1 MPLLKELKTDLTSLR
16 FGSPDTPSDRP
27 GGTSWSKEPF
37 IKGQPLNVRIEND
50 GIETLASTGGPD
62 MFIRGGLKSISST
75 ADDLVRLT
83 KYFSTVEGGILF
95 PAQQEALSAIGV
107 RIYGG
112 YPSSITS
119 PNYARLNGGVYT
131 PLSTLAAA
139 AGVSIGGHPNKQG
152 IDFTG
157 TSTILSLPQYVNLAE
172 GNFEGLQVK
181 ALSIKET
188 KNNRLVNLYKGKIT
202 NPNSIGN
209 EELYSY
215 SGGPN
220 SGKFGNNFKTII
232 KIAKDRTQISGR
244 SPLDGPISVTYSTFS
259 QDQIS
264 NRTPIG
270 DGPILP
276 PTDFRKELLFKP
288 NSYIS
293 DSPDYQN
300 KNIEQRVNL
309 GDPGKRNVDR
319 SNYTDGRPDNIGGMD
334 KINSLYLYKSE
345 EVTTDKRK
353 NDLVKFRIAV
363 IDNDNPTLKTFAH
376 FRAFINSFTNN
387 MNSEWS
393 GFKYTGRGENFYT
406 YNGFQEQY
414 SLSFTVMAQSVQE
427 LSVMYQKLNYIKS
440 SLAPDYSKAGY
451 MRGNIAQLTMGG
463 YLYEM
468 PGIIEAFNIT
478 IPNDTPWEIGIPA
491 TTSQDTNAIGSNGF
505 TNSKVKELPHRLEVS
520 MEFKPIYKFL
530 PRTVTNIN
538 GAGNIQERFISL
550 ENDLIEGQK
559 QNNLY
564 ADGINPR
571 FKPSPGTLQVP
582 SEDSPTLTYE
592 DTILEVVPEEFDDEF
607 ENTFE
612 ALDLFNTINP
622 TGFP

>member
-1 MPLLKELKTDLTSLR
+1 MPLVDLKTDLTKLR
-16 FGSPDTPSDRP
+16 FGSPDIPGDRP
-27 GGTSWSKEPF
+27 GGTSWSREPF
-37 IKGQPLNVRIEND
+37 IKGKPLNLRIEND
-50 GIETLASTGGPD
+50 GIETLGRTGGPD
-62 MFIRGGLKSISST
+62 MFIRGGLQVASSV
-75 ADDLVRLT
+75 ADDLLRLGR
-83 KYFSTVEGGILF
+83 YFTTVEGGLF
-95 PAQQEALSAIGV
+95 WAQQNVLSAVGV
-107 RIYGG
+107 KIYGG
-112 YPSSITS
+112 YPIQITE
-119 PNYARLNGGVYT
+119 PNRRRLNGGTYT

-139 AGVSIGGHPNKQG
+139 AGVAIGGHPNKQG

-157 TSTILSLPQYVNLAE
+157 TSTTLSLPQYINLVD
-172 GNFEGLQVK
+172 GNLEGLK
-181 ALSIKET
+181 TEALSIKE
-188 KNNRLVNLYKGKIT
+188 KVNNRLVNLYKGKIT
-202 NPNSIGN
+202 NPNSIGD

-215 SGGPN
+215 LGGPN
-220 SGKFGNNFKTII
+220 SGKYGNNFKTII

-244 SPLDGPISVTYSTFS
+244 SPLDGPVSVTYSTFS

-270 DGPILP
+270 DGPITTA
-276 PTDFRKELLFKP
+276 TDFRKELLFKP

-293 DSPDYQN
+293 DSPDYKT

-319 SNYTDGRPDNIGGMD
+319 SNYTKGRPDNVGGMD

-345 EVTTDKRK
+345 NVTKDNRK

-376 FRAFINSFTNN
+376 FRAFINSFSNN
-387 MNSEWS
+387 MNSSWS
-393 GFKYTGRGENFYT
+393 NFKYAGRGEDFYT
-406 YNGFQEQY
+406 YNGFSEQF
-414 SLSFTVMAQSVQE
+414 SLSFTVMAQSIQE

-440 SLAPDYSKAGY
+440 TLAPDYSKSGY

-463 YLYEM
+463 YLYEV

-491 TTSQDTNAIGSNGF
+491 TTAQDTNAVGSNGF
-505 TNSKVKELPHRLEVS
+505 TDSKVKELPHRLEVS

-538 GAGNIQERFISL
+538 GGGNITQRFISL
-550 ENDLIEGQK
+550 EDADGK
-559 QNNLY
+559 TANNLY

-582 SEDSPTLTYE
+582 IEETTLLAE
-592 DTILEVVPEEFDDEF
+592 DTVLEPEPEEDNGDIWADII
-607 ENTFE
+607 TY
-612 ALDLFNTINP
+612 LR
-622 TGFP
+622 

>member
-1 MPLLKELKTDLTSLR
+1 MPLVDLKTDLTKLR
-16 FGSPDTPSDRP
+16 FGSPDIPGDRP
-27 GGTSWSKEPF
+27 GGTSWSREPF
-37 IKGQPLNVRIEND
+37 IKGKPLNLRIEND
-50 GIETLASTGGPD
+50 GIETLGRTGGPD
-62 MFIRGGLKSISST
+62 MFIRGGLQVASSV
-75 ADDLVRLT
+75 ADDLLRLGR
-83 KYFSTVEGGILF
+83 YFTTVEGGLF
-95 PAQQEALSAIGV
+95 WAQQNVLSAVGV
-107 RIYGG
+107 KIYGG
-112 YPSSITS
+112 YPIQITE
-119 PNYARLNGGVYT
+119 PNRRRLNGGTYT

-139 AGVSIGGHPNKQG
+139 AGVAIGGHPNKQG

-157 TSTILSLPQYVNLAE
+157 TSTTLSLPQYINLVD
-172 GNFEGLQVK
+172 GNLEGLK
-181 ALSIKET
+181 TEALSIKE
-188 KNNRLVNLYKGKIT
+188 KVNNRLVNLYKGKIT
-202 NPNSIGN
+202 NPNSIGD

-215 SGGPN
+215 LGGPN
-220 SGKFGNNFKTII
+220 SGKYGNNFKTII

-244 SPLDGPISVTYSTFS
+244 SPLDGPVSVTYSTFS

-270 DGPILP
+270 DGPITTA
-276 PTDFRKELLFKP
+276 TDFRKELLFKP

-293 DSPDYQN
+293 DSPDYKT

-319 SNYTDGRPDNIGGMD
+319 SNYTKGRPDNVGGMD

-345 EVTTDKRK
+345 NVTTDNRK

-376 FRAFINSFTNN
+376 FRAFINSFSNN
-387 MNSEWS
+387 MNSSWS
-393 GFKYTGRGENFYT
+393 NFKYAGRGEDFYT
-406 YNGFQEQY
+406 YNGFSEQF
-414 SLSFTVMAQSVQE
+414 SLSFTVMAQSIQE

-440 SLAPDYSKAGY
+440 TLAPDYSKSGY

-463 YLYEM
+463 YLYEV

-491 TTSQDTNAIGSNGF
+491 TTAQDTNAVGSNGF
-505 TNSKVKELPHRLEVS
+505 TDSKVKELPHRLEVS

-538 GAGNIQERFISL
+538 GGGNITQRFISL
-550 ENDLIEGQK
+550 EDADGK
-559 QNNLY
+559 TANNLY

-582 SEDSPTLTYE
+582 IEETTLLAE
-592 DTILEVVPEEFDDEF
+592 DTVLEPIPEEDDGF
-607 ENTFE
+607 EDQFG
-612 ALDLFNTINP
+612 ALDLFNQINP

>member
-1 MPLLKELKTDLTSLR
+1 MPLINFKTDLTSLK
-16 FGSPDTPSDRP
+16 FEGDRP
-27 GGTSWSKEPF
+27 GGGSSREPF
-37 IKGQPLNVRIEND
+37 VQGKSLDKRIAED
-50 GIETLASTGGPD
+50 GVETLGSTGGPD
-62 MFIRGGLKSISST
+62 MFIRGGFKAATST
-75 ADDLVRLT
+75 AQDLERLG
-83 KYFSTVEGGILF
+83 KYFSTVEGGLF
-95 PAQQEALSAIGV
+95 TAQQNALSAIGV

-112 YPSSITS
+112 YPTSITA
-119 PNYARLNGGVYT
+119 PNFTRVNGGVYT
-131 PLSTLAAA
+131 PLSTLASA
-139 AGVSIGGHPNKQG
+139 AGVAFGGHPNKQG

-157 TSTILSLPQYVNLAE
+157 TSTTLSLPQYVNLAE
-172 GNFEGLQVK
+172 GNLEGLKVK
-181 ALSIKET
+181 ALSIKEK

-202 NPNSIGN
+202 NPNSIGD

-215 SGGPN
+215 LGGPN

-264 NRTPIG
+264 NKTPIG
-270 DGPILP
+270 SGPITP
-276 PTDFRKELLFKP
+276 STDFRKELLFKP
-288 NSYIS
+288 TSYIS
-293 DSPDYQN
+293 DSPDYKT

-309 GDPGKRNVDR
+309 GDPGKRNVNR
-319 SNYTDGRPDNIGGMD
+319 SNYTKGRPDNVGGMD

-345 EVTTDKRK
+345 EVTTDNRK

-376 FRAFINSFTNN
+376 FRAFINSFSNN
-387 MNSEWS
+387 MNSSWS
-393 GFKYTGRGENFYT
+393 NFKYAGRGEDFYT

-491 TTSQDTNAIGSNGF
+491 TTSQDTNAVGSNGF
-505 TNSKVKELPHRLEVS
+505 TDSNVKELPHRLEVS

-530 PRTVTNIN
+530 PKTVTNIN

-550 ENDLIEGQK
+550 ENDLIEGQS

-582 SEDSPTLTYE
+582 SEDLPTLTYE
-592 DTILEVVPEEFDDEF
+592 DTILEVVPEEFDDDITFINF
-607 ENTFE
+607 EGERAAVNEILNQRF
-612 ALDLFNTINP
+612 
-622 TGFP
+622 

>member
-1 MPLLKELKTDLTSLR
+1 MPLVDLKTDLTKLR
-16 FGSPDTPSDRP
+16 FGSPDIPGDRP
-27 GGTSWSKEPF
+27 GGTSWSREPF
-37 IKGQPLNVRIEND
+37 IKGKPLNLRIEND
-50 GIETLASTGGPD
+50 GIETLGRTGGPD
-62 MFIRGGLKSISST
+62 MFIRGGLQVASSV
-75 ADDLVRLT
+75 ADDLLRLGR
-83 KYFSTVEGGILF
+83 YFTTVEGGLF
-95 PAQQEALSAIGV
+95 WAQQNVLSAVGV
-107 RIYGG
+107 KIYGG
-112 YPSSITS
+112 YPITITA
-119 PNYARLNGGVYT
+119 PNRRRLNGGTYT

-139 AGVSIGGHPNKQG
+139 AGVAIGGHPNKQG

-157 TSTILSLPQYVNLAE
+157 TSTTLSLPQYINLVD
-172 GNFEGLQVK
+172 GNLEGLKIK
-181 ALSIKET
+181 AQSIKE
-188 KNNRLVNLYKGKIT
+188 KVNNRLVNLYKGKIT
-202 NPNSIGN
+202 NPNSIGD

-215 SGGPN
+215 LGGPN
-220 SGKFGNNFKTII
+220 SGKYGNNFKTII

-244 SPLDGPISVTYSTFS
+244 SPLDGPVSVTYSTFS

-270 DGPILP
+270 DGPITTA
-276 PTDFRKELLFKP
+276 TDFRKELLFKP

-293 DSPDYQN
+293 DSPDYKT

-319 SNYTDGRPDNIGGMD
+319 SNYTKGRPDNVGGMD

-345 EVTTDKRK
+345 NVTTDNRK

-376 FRAFINSFTNN
+376 FRAFINSFSNN
-387 MNSEWS
+387 MNSSWS
-393 GFKYTGRGENFYT
+393 NFKYAGRGEDFYT
-406 YNGFQEQY
+406 YNGFSEQF
-414 SLSFTVMAQSVQE
+414 SLSFTVMAQSIQE

-440 SLAPDYSKAGY
+440 TLAPDYSKSGY

-463 YLYEM
+463 YLYEV

-491 TTSQDTNAIGSNGF
+491 TTAQDTNAVGSNGF
-505 TNSKVKELPHRLEVS
+505 TDSKVKELPHRLEVS

-538 GAGNIQERFISL
+538 GGGNITQRFISL
-550 ENDLIEGQK
+550 EDADGK
-559 QNNLY
+559 TANNLY

-582 SEDSPTLTYE
+582 IEETTLLAE
-592 DTILEVVPEEFDDEF
+592 DTVLEPIPEEDDGF
-607 ENTFE
+607 EDQFG
-612 ALDLFNTINP
+612 ALDLFNQINP

>member
-1 MPLLKELKTDLTSLR
+1 MGLVDLKTDLTKLR
-16 FGSPDTPSDRP
+16 FGSPDIPGDRP
-27 GGTSWSKEPF
+27 GGTSWSREPF
-37 IKGQPLNVRIEND
+37 IKGKPLNLRIEND
-50 GIETLASTGGPD
+50 GIETLGRTGGPD
-62 MFIRGGLKSISST
+62 MFIRGGLQVASSV
-75 ADDLVRLT
+75 ADDLLRLGR
-83 KYFSTVEGGILF
+83 YFTTVEGGLF
-95 PAQQEALSAIGV
+95 WAQQNVLSAVGV
-107 RIYGG
+107 KIYGG
-112 YPSSITS
+112 YPITITA
-119 PNYARLNGGVYT
+119 PNRRRLNGGTYT

-139 AGVSIGGHPNKQG
+139 AGVAIGGHPNKQG

-157 TSTILSLPQYVNLAE
+157 TSTTLSLPQYINLVD
-172 GNFEGLQVK
+172 GNLEGLKIK
-181 ALSIKET
+181 AQSIKE
-188 KNNRLVNLYKGKIT
+188 KVNNRLVNLYKGKIT
-202 NPNSIGN
+202 NPNSIGD

-215 SGGPN
+215 LGGPN
-220 SGKFGNNFKTII
+220 SGKYGNNFKTII

-244 SPLDGPISVTYSTFS
+244 SPLDGPVSVTYSTFS

-270 DGPILP
+270 DGPITTA
-276 PTDFRKELLFKP
+276 TDFRKELLFKP

-293 DSPDYQN
+293 DSPDYKT

-319 SNYTDGRPDNIGGMD
+319 SNYTKGRPDNVGGMD

-345 EVTTDKRK
+345 NVTKDNRK

-376 FRAFINSFTNN
+376 FRAFINSFSNN
-387 MNSEWS
+387 MNSSWS
-393 GFKYTGRGENFYT
+393 NFKYAGRGEDFYT
-406 YNGFQEQY
+406 YNGFSEQF
-414 SLSFTVMAQSVQE
+414 SLSFTVMAQSIQE

-440 SLAPDYSKAGY
+440 TLAPDYSKSGY

-463 YLYEM
+463 YLYEV

-491 TTSQDTNAIGSNGF
+491 TTAQDTNAVGSNGF
-505 TNSKVKELPHRLEVS
+505 TDSKVKELPHRLEVS

-538 GAGNIQERFISL
+538 GGGNITQRFISL
-550 ENDLIEGQK
+550 EDADGK
-559 QNNLY
+559 TANNLY

-582 SEDSPTLTYE
+582 IEETTLLAE
-592 DTILEVVPEEFDDEF
+592 DTVLEPIPEEDDGF
-607 ENTFE
+607 EDQFG
-612 ALDLFNTINP
+612 ALDLFNQINP